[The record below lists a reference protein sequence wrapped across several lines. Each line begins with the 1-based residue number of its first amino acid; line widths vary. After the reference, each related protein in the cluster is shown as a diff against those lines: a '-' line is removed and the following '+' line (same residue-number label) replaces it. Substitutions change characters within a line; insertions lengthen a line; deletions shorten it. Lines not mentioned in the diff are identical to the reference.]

1 MQEDSMLDIQHSDE
15 DSYTE
20 TVVAAS
26 FSDDAS
32 EDVLDESASA
42 AEEEVA
48 DAQGEALG
56 RDDERVSAETDADAG
71 ASARAESTLALQD
84 GELPSD
90 KVADLVEYIVC
101 GLVCDKDAV
110 ALDVTDSNGAALIE
124 ISCAQDDT
132 GRIIGRKGRTIKAI
146 RTLARALGS
155 RVNTAVEVE
164 VLG

>member
-1 MQEDSMLDIQHSDE
+1 MLDIQHSDE

-26 FSDDAS
+26 FSDDAP
-32 EDVLDESASA
+32 EDVLDEGDSA
-42 AEEEVA
+42 AEEVA

-56 RDDERVSAETDADAG
+56 RDDERVSAETDADAD
-71 ASARAESTLALQD
+71 ASAHAQSTLALQD

>member
-1 MQEDSMLDIQHSDE
+1 MLDIQHSDE

-26 FSDDAS
+26 FSDAAS
-32 EDVLDESASA
+32 EDVLDEGASA

-56 RDDERVSAETDADAG
+56 CSDEGVSAGAD
-71 ASARAESTLALQD
+71 ASARAQSTLALQD

>member
-26 FSDDAS
+26 FSDDAP
-32 EDVLDESASA
+32 EDVLDEGDSA
-42 AEEEVA
+42 AEEVA

-71 ASARAESTLALQD
+71 ASTRAQSTLALQD